1 MAARKKVAKRW
12 SVKSALLW
20 VALVAVLVAASETVK
35 SLAKQ
40 RFSPLD
46 SVTMTM

>member
-20 VALVAVLVAASETVK
+20 VALVAVLVAAGFAALEPATRTIYHLNSDK
-35 SLAKQ
+35 K
-40 RFSPLD
+40 
-46 SVTMTM
+46 